1 MQRRH
6 LGDGSYALV
15 ATGLED
21 RGALVVFTERGG
33 GTSTPPYH
41 SLNLGFHTGDDPS
54 RVRENRRRVERS
66 LGTPPLVTVH
76 QVHGAAV
83 VRVGTEGPMGG
94 DEAKQPDADAVEVQR
109 PGVPA
114 AVLVADCLPI
124 VLASSEKAV
133 VVHAGWR
140 GLAAGI
146 LNRAISRFGRPALV
160 AAAIGPAVGPCHYEV
175 GREVARAVESG
186 SSAGVVGEG
195 RGDRVALDLP
205 ATAERI
211 LGEAGVTVVEQAG
224 VCTACQES
232 RFFSHRRDGMTG
244 RQAGI
249 ALRL

>member
-1 MQRRH
+1 VQRRH

-15 ATGLED
+15 ASGLED
-21 RGALVVFTERGG
+21 RGILTVFTERSG
-33 GTSTPPYH
+33 GTSAPPYH
-41 SLNLGFHTGDDPS
+41 SLNLGFQTGDDPS

-66 LGTPPLVTVH
+66 LGTPPLVTVN

-83 VRVGTEGPMGG
+83 VRVGPEGTVGV
-94 DEAKQPDADAVEVQR
+94 DEAKQTDADALEVQR
-109 PGVPA
+109 PGIPA

-146 LNRAISRFGRPALV
+146 LNRAVSRFDTPALV

-175 GREVARAVESG
+175 EEEVARAVESG
-186 SSAGVVGEG
+186 SSAGAVGKR

-211 LGEAGVTVVEQAG
+211 LEEAGVTVVEQAG
-224 VCTACQES
+224 LCTACEES
-232 RFFSHRRDGMTG
+232 RFFSHRRDGLTG